1 MDWRSCGPRCWPK
14 QAALVYVWPALIL
27 VLMLVKS
34 SAGSTVLLEFGW
46 LLLLICSVKAAQGM
60 SWRSALARSPRAER
74 DEAG

>member
-1 MDWRSCGPRCWPK
+1 
-14 QAALVYVWPALIL
+14 
-27 VLMLVKS
+27 MLVKL
-34 SAGSTVLLEFGW
+34 SAKSTVLLEFCW